1 MSSRGEWHGDARGV
15 SMCPMGT
22 TEGFGV
28 GQLAAT
34 AAASEFMRQPG
45 EATTAH
51 ITPELARKRVPF
63 SIAP

>member
-1 MSSRGEWHGDARGV
+1 MGTPGV
-15 SMCPMGT
+15 SPCVPQGPQR
-22 TEGFGV
+22 GSVV

-51 ITPELARKRVPF
+51 IAPELARKRVPF